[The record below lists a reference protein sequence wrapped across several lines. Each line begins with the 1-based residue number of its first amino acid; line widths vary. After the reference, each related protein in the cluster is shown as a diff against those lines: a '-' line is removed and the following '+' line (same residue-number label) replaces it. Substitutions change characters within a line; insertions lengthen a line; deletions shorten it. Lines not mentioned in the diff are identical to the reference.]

1 MKKYI
6 TGIAI
11 IMSLCIFTGCGA
23 QAPAVDE
30 NDANMT
36 QVSEGETGTEI
47 ETTSGDENMTFVSEN
62 GSAVQEN
69 EDKVFFFRK
78 NSIYAVDKAS
88 NRTQLFW
95 NKEDYE
101 PSYYMFDGCG
111 ILIGEKIY
119 FLEDMEYS
127 GNGTYYTAGV
137 LSVINTDGSGYE
149 QAVSTL
155 DETDAL
161 NGVPYGFNS
170 LYFSDHIL
178 YAYNAN
184 TVRCYRILEDGTLG
198 EEIPREETAFRYT
211 QDLSEDYSL
220 LCMQGDL
227 GNYLSPVESLE
238 RYGYLI
244 MKKGTSYVKMDVENG
259 SEEWINFG
267 DPAFMTDDKAFFVG
281 SMSDAW
287 NLQSFDLNTKE
298 IAVIGEIGW
307 PRTVYD
313 NGILY
318 YMSSEDNNK
327 TTVGYLSI
335 LDGTGGAL
343 FELSDAAGYVN
354 GFSPSYFGLMVSGD
368 YLYYMD
374 MKDYD
379 AYLFRAPLDNLSQ
392 GELLEEAIYSTNIKE
407 VGTLAQEHHNIYKED
422 DPEVLLGT
430 ANFDWIVVDDSY
442 AGAETINTYLY
453 ESEVASKWAMFED
466 DVRMDEEFI
475 AEENREYSLQYSY
488 DSSVSNV
495 LYFDG
500 TYVSFIQESYEYYG
514 GAHGLPIWDG
524 YVFNLETGE
533 RLLLP
538 DILLSYTEEELK
550 DIVTKYFSEKINRS
564 PSDFWE
570 NSEDTVHD
578 MVSLEMTD
586 FALTEDGIC
595 FYMHPYCIS
604 PYAGGFQKV
613 TIPYTE
619 FKKLSFSPKL
629 SQSSADT

>member
-11 IMSLCIFTGCGA
+11 LISLCIFTGCGA
-23 QAPAVDE
+23 QAPVVDE
-30 NDANMT
+30 NDENVT
-36 QVSEGETGTEI
+36 RVSEPEIETEI
-47 ETTSGDENMTFVSEN
+47 ETTADDENMTLVSEN

-95 NKEDYE
+95 EKKDYE

-119 FLEDMEYS
+119 FLEEMEYS
-127 GNGTYYTAGV
+127 GDGTYYFVTV

-149 QAVSTL
+149 QAVSVL
-155 DETDAL
+155 DET
-161 NGVPYGFNS
+161 GVPYGFNS
-170 LYFSDHIL
+170 LYFSDNIL

-184 TVRCYRILEDGTLG
+184 DVQCYRILEDGTLG

-220 LCMQGDL
+220 LCRQGDL

-238 RYGYLI
+238 RYGCLI
-244 MKKGTSYVKMDVENG
+244 MKKKTSYVKIDVENG

-267 DPAFMTDDKAFFVG
+267 DPAFMEDDKAFFVG
-281 SMSDAW
+281 STSDAW

-298 IAVIGEIGW
+298 TAVIGEVEG
-307 PRTVYD
+307 TGGLCTAYD
-313 NGILY
+313 NGIFY
-318 YMSSEDNNK
+318 YMSGDRKK

-335 LDGTGGAL
+335 SDGTGGVL

-368 YLYYMD
+368 DLYYMD

-379 AYLFRAPLDNLSQ
+379 VYLFRAPLDNPAQ
-392 GELLEEAIYSTNIKE
+392 GELLEEPIYSTNIKE
-407 VGTLAQEHHNIYKED
+407 VGTLAQEHHDIYKED

-453 ESEVASKWAMFED
+453 ESEIAGKWAMFED

-475 AEENREYSLQYSY
+475 AEENMQYSY
-488 DSSVSNV
+488 DSDVSSV

-500 TYVSFIQESYEYYG
+500 TYASFIQESYEYYG
-514 GAHGLPIWDG
+514 GAHGLPIWEG
-524 YVFNLETGE
+524 YVFNLETGK
-533 RLLLP
+533 RLLLM
-538 DILLSYTEEELK
+538 DILSNTEEEIK
-550 DIVTKYFSEKINRS
+550 DIVTRYFSEKINRS

-570 NSEDTVHD
+570 DSEDTVHD
-578 MVSLEMTD
+578 MISLEMTD

-595 FYMHPYCIS
+595 FYLHPYCIS

-613 TIPYTE
+613 TIPYSE
-619 FKKLSFSPKL
+619 FEMKIME
-629 SQSSADT
+629 